1 MEEEEGL
8 VEIKI
13 ENVEVKV
20 ETEAEDTNIDQISH
34 ADNNDP
40 SIKTE
45 FDDEKLNFNIPETP
59 KSSGYDLFN
68 ADDPAV
74 KEEYEDDKPNFEN
87 HEKLEPLEAALD
99 ADDPGVKEV

>member
-34 ADNNDP
+34 AHHHDCVT
-40 SIKTE
+40 SGQYV
-45 FDDEKLNFNIPETP
+45 FFQHSNILTLLYNRPI
-59 KSSGYDLFN
+59 
-68 ADDPAV
+68 
-74 KEEYEDDKPNFEN
+74 
-87 HEKLEPLEAALD
+87 
-99 ADDPGVKEV
+99 